1 MPSDDPMGTDPGLGY
16 RCPRCGGGCVGK
28 CMRPDPVARDKFSP
42 ASVAIGAPKAQG
54 ATAFIAAADAYFA
67 SFRRPNERL
76 SEAAPLAADEHR
88 HPLDIDTGPAAAFAS
103 RGIAEPD
110 DPSERMWLYLALL
123 DEMLDR

>member
-1 MPSDDPMGTDPGLGY
+1 MPSDDPMGTDPRLGY
-16 RCPRCGGGCVGK
+16 RCPRCGGDCVGK
-28 CMRPDPVARDKFSP
+28 CVRPDPEARSEPGEAGVVIGSP
-42 ASVAIGAPKAQG
+42 QAQG

-67 SFRRPNERL
+67 SFRRPDERL
-76 SEAAPLAADEHR
+76 SATAPLAANEHYDM
-88 HPLDIDTGPAAAFAS
+88 LGTGLAAMLAA

>member
-1 MPSDDPMGTDPGLGY
+1 MPSDDPMGTDPRLNY

-28 CMRPDPVARDKFSP
+28 CTQLDPEDRSEPGEAGKAI
-42 ASVAIGAPKAQG
+42 ASSQAHG

-67 SFRRPNERL
+67 SFRRPDERL
-76 SEAAPLAADEHR
+76 SATAPLAADENR
-88 HPLDIDTGPAAAFAS
+88 DMLAAGLAAMLAA